1 MTETAIRAG
10 IVALALFG
18 AGPAFAQSDDL
29 VDLIAEACAPCHG
42 DEGIAKSV
50 DVPNLAG
57 QHNVY
62 LYNQLRA
69 FRTGKR
75 PHKEMRFMSRQ
86 MTDADMRACVGELG
100 RDLPG
105 CGKKLVTDYSQ
116 KRGRAVTSP
125 SPIKGITNQ
134 AY

>member
-1 MTETAIRAG
+1 MNAMATRAV
-10 IVALALFG
+10 IVALALLG
-18 AGPAFAQSDDL
+18 AGPALAQSDDL

-86 MTDADMRACVGELG
+86 MTDADMRAIA
-100 RDLPG
+100 DYYSKLPP
-105 CGKKLVTDYSQ
+105 
-116 KRGRAVTSP
+116 R
-125 SPIKGITNQ
+125 
-134 AY
+134 

>member
-1 MTETAIRAG
+1 MKGTAIRAG
-10 IVALALFG
+10 ILALAVLG
-18 AGPAFAQSDDL
+18 AGPARAQSDGL

-86 MTDADMRACVGELG
+86 MTDDDMRAIA
-100 RDLPG
+100 DYYAKLPP
-105 CGKKLVTDYSQ
+105 
-116 KRGRAVTSP
+116 R
-125 SPIKGITNQ
+125 
-134 AY
+134 